1 MKHDVVIL
9 GAGPAGLGAGQRLRG
24 DGRKSWKIFEASGRV
39 GGLASSRL
47 DKNGFTWDLGGHVL
61 FSKNDFFNS
70 LVKKTLGDE
79 ALVHRRESYIKMN
92 GRLVPFP
99 LQYNIHRLPQRVME
113 DCLAGLVQVSRDG
126 NGRAGPENFEQ
137 WISTRLGHGIAK
149 HFMLPYNRK
158 LWSYPLNDMGFGWV
172 GERVAL
178 PPIAAVKRSI
188 KTGKDQTGWGGNADF
203 RFPLRGG
210 TGGLMNGF
218 AKPFREKI
226 ALLHEAKKIDPKAK
240 TITFQNGKSASYKK
254 LITTIPLDHLIKN
267 VLTNPPPG
275 VMRAADELRYNSGWV
290 VGIGI
295 NRKIQGGR
303 CWVYFPD
310 KSFPFYRVTYFSN
323 YSPYNVPYPGS
334 QSSFLC
340 ETSFHPDEKVT
351 GSSVLTK
358 TIDGLVRARFIRNKE
373 VKNIVSQWKLRIP
386 RLYPIP
392 AKNRDAALK
401 PITDYLKKHD
411 IDSIGRFGGW
421 RYEVGNVDHS
431 FMAGHLAGG
440 SPPGGRQI
448 TAKP

>member
-9 GAGPAGLGAGQRLRG
+9 GAGPAGLGAGHRLHN

-61 FSKNDFFNS
+61 FSNSDFFNS

-92 GRLVPFP
+92 GGLVPFP
-99 LQYNIHRLPQRVME
+99 LQYNIHRLPKRTME
-113 DCLAGLVQVSRDG
+113 ECLAGLVEVSRDG
-126 NGRAGPENFEQ
+126 SGKTRPENFEQ
-137 WISTRLGHGIAK
+137 WISARLGHGIAR
-149 HFMLPYNRK
+149 HFMLPYNQK
-158 LWSYPLNDMGFGWV
+158 LWSYPLGDMGFGWV

-178 PPIAAVKRSI
+178 PPIAAIKRSI

-210 TGGLMNGF
+210 TGGLMDGF

-226 ALLHEAKKIDPKAK
+226 AFLHMAEKIDPKTK
-240 TITFQNGKSASYKK
+240 RITFQNGKSVNYKR
-254 LITTIPLDHLIKN
+254 LITTMPLDHLIKN
-267 VLTNPPPG
+267 VLANPPPD
-275 VMRAADELRYNSGWV
+275 VVRAAGELRYNSGWI

-295 NRKIQGGR
+295 NRKIKGSR

-310 KSFPFYRVTYFSN
+310 KRVPFYRVTYFSN
-323 YSPYNVPYPGS
+323 YSPYNVPEPGS

-340 ETSFHPDEKVT
+340 ETSFNPASKPT
-351 GSSVLTK
+351 GSSVVK
-358 TIDGLVRARFIRNKE
+358 ETIKGLVRARFIRDE
-373 VKNIVSQWKLRIP
+373 DVKNIASQWKIKIP

-392 AKNRDAALK
+392 VKNRDAALQV
-401 PITDYLKKHD
+401 ITGYLKKHD
-411 IDSIGRFGGW
+411 VRSIGRFGGW

-431 FMAGHLAGG
+431 FLAGHLAGG
-440 SPPGGRQI
+440 GGYGK
-448 TAKP
+448 AVKA